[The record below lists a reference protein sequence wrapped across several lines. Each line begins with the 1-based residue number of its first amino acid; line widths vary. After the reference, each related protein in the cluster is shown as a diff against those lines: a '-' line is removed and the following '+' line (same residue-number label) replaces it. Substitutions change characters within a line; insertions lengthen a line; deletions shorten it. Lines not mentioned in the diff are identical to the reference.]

1 MRTVQQYY
9 DDNRDKILFDV
20 RALEE
25 YEKETM
31 EASIHYYWE
40 DMIKVLEDNK
50 EEFEAKYSKDT
61 PIYILCYTGQ
71 KSEEIEDILDEMG
84 YEAYSL
90 DGGFVAY
97 LRWKFNK
104 YLEQDKE
111 SGNSTS
117 EENVKEIERS
127 IVKKFRKPIWR
138 KFTQALNEYDLIQD
152 GDKIA
157 VCISGGKDSMLMAKL
172 FQELKRHGKNNFELV
187 FLVMNPGYN
196 DLNYNV
202 ILNNA
207 KILDIPI
214 TVFKTEIFDTVVDIT
229 ESPCYLCARMRRGYL
244 YSKAKEL
251 GCNKIA
257 LGHHYDDVIETI
269 LMGMLYGAQVQTMMP
284 KLHSTNFEGMELIRP
299 MYLIREADII
309 HWKEYNNLEFIQC
322 ACRFT
327 EGCASCGGTGKG
339 SKRAEIKQLIKD
351 LTKVSPYIEKNI
363 FRSVENVNIDT
374 VIAYK
379 KKGQRHSF
387 LDEYDITDDKYAG
400 NAEVDNSEN
409 TSKELNKSD
418 INSSGQLS
426 EYHTDE
432 TIELGKTGSTQ
443 IMPLNKSDI
452 NKDDISEN
460 TLAKYEKLKSIIK
473 DCGKIAIAFSGGVDS
488 TFLTKVAKDVL
499 GENAVAVTISSI
511 LVTDDELKEADDFCK
526 AENIEHL
533 IYKADVL
540 SIPGFENNP
549 PDRCY
554 ICKKAI
560 FTNVQ
565 NLVGERGI
573 SVIAEGTNVDDDG
586 DYRPG
591 MRAIKELG
599 VRSLL
604 KEAGLT
610 KAEIREL
617 SCMLGLKT
625 WNKPSCACLASRF
638 AYGEVINKDK
648 LDMIYSAECYI
659 RSLGFEQFRVRLQD
673 GIARIELRPADIQKF
688 IENGIKDK
696 VSEKLHALGFKYV
709 SLDLDGYRLGS
720 MNEVLNRQERGNNGG
735 SSL

>member
-25 YEKETM
+25 YEKETI

-111 SGNSTS
+111 SGNNTS

-432 TIELGKTGSTQ
+432 TIELDKTGSAQ
-443 IMPLNKSDI
+443 IMSLNKSDI
-452 NKDDISEN
+452 DEADISEN
-460 TLAKYEKLKSIIK
+460 TLAKYEKLKSVIK

-599 VRSLL
+599 VRSPL

-625 WNKPSCACLASRF
+625 WNEPSCACLASRF